1 MKQVIGVALSGGID
15 SLVAA
20 CLLKKQG
27 HRVFGIHFK
36 TGYEPGPD
44 TDQNS
49 GRTDM
54 NNDIISAT
62 ADQLEIPLHIVD
74 LSIPFK
80 TEVINY
86 FIQSYQAGKT
96 PNPCLVCNPRIKF
109 DLLFKKAQN
118 LGADLLATGHYAII
132 KKDDNGIC
140 HLFKGADPLKD
151 QSYFL
156 ARLTKKQLAKACF
169 PLGNWK
175 KKDVIAFAKENN
187 LKPVTTAESQDI
199 CFIKKNS
206 YADFLTNQP
215 GFQAKPGLI
224 ENIQGQIIGE
234 HSGLHLFTIGQRRGI
249 NCPAPAPY
257 YVIRLDQEKK
267 RLIVGE
273 KKDLLASE
281 CIVQDINWINKIPV
295 AAYNR
300 SKYKLTTKLRY
311 RHKGTK
317 SLIQLLDSDNNIIQV
332 KFDQPQS
339 AITPGQGAVFYD
351 GSEILG
357 GGWIE
362 AI

>member
-1 MKQVIGVALSGGID
+1 MKQVIGIALSGGLD

-27 HRVFGIHFK
+27 HKVFGIHFK
-36 TGYEPGPD
+36 TGYEALPD
-44 TDQNS
+44 TN
-49 GRTDM
+49 
-54 NNDIISAT
+54 I

-80 TEVINY
+80 AEVVNY
-86 FIQSYQAGKT
+86 FIQSYQAAKT
-96 PNPCLVCNPRIKF
+96 PNPCLICNPKIKF
-109 DLLFKKAQN
+109 DLLLKKAQN

-132 KKDDNGIC
+132 KKDARGIC

-156 ARLTKKQLAKACF
+156 ARLTKEQLAKACF

-175 KKDVIAFAKENN
+175 KKDVMAFAKQNN
-187 LKPVTTAESQDI
+187 LNPVTTKESQDI

-206 YADFLTNQP
+206 YAQFLASQP
-215 GFQAKPGLI
+215 GFQSKPGLI
-224 ENIQGQIIGE
+224 ENVHGQVIGE
-234 HSGLHLFTIGQRRGI
+234 HPGLHHFTIGQRRGI

-257 YVIRLDQEKK
+257 YVIRLDREKR
-267 RLIVGE
+267 RLIVGD

-281 CIVQDINWINKIPV
+281 CIVQDINWINQIPES
-295 AAYNR
+295 R
-300 SKYKLTTKLRY
+300 YKLTTRLRY

-317 SLIQLLDSDNNIIQV
+317 ALIQLLNSDNKTV
-332 KFDQPQS
+332 RLKFDQPQS